1 LFYNSVSYI
10 LKLKLNKYAPS
21 QRFRKKYTVGAASR
35 LMTLLFIELTP
46 LCVLATYFLI
56 DLQSTVVLLAF
67 NALFISLLLQLKG
80 NLPIK
85 LGLLAAG
92 NLIGMIW
99 NYCFHQ
105 LIVYATD
112 SLMVSNST
120 LSIFYTVAYPF
131 LNSLWVISFWSLSL
145 AILHNYSNYT
155 RTLQLAN

>member
-1 LFYNSVSYI
+1 M
-10 LKLKLNKYAPS
+10 
-21 QRFRKKYTVGAASR
+21 GAASR

-112 SLMVSNST
+112 SLIVSNT
-120 LSIFYTVAYPF
+120 ALSIFYTVAYPF
-131 LNSLWVISFWSLSL
+131 LNCLWVVSFWSLSL
-145 AILHNYSNYT
+145 AALLNYT
-155 RTLQLAN
+155 NFTRKIQIDN